1 MLSTAPQLRR
11 RALSSAAPTGR
22 NLSSIFMSAFPK
34 HDDSICKID
43 SFRKANTL
51 QAPESINDMHEATF
65 SGHFFILK
73 QKLNENVG
81 WNLNNFFNHC
91 KTVSRNFLSDE
102 PDRNLFHAIKRDK
115 MFIKF
120 HNNYDVMNEMAA
132 LSFELENFY
141 GSNCS
146 SRNFIV
152 HSSLFLKLLAE
163 LFSVCSSCT
172 RLASVITN

>member
-1 MLSTAPQLRR
+1 M
-11 RALSSAAPTGR
+11 
-22 NLSSIFMSAFPK
+22 
-34 HDDSICKID
+34 
-43 SFRKANTL
+43 
-51 QAPESINDMHEATF
+51 
-65 SGHFFILK
+65 
-73 QKLNENVG
+73 
-81 WNLNNFFNHC
+81 
-91 KTVSRNFLSDE
+91 SRNFLSDE

-163 LFSVCSSCT
+163 LFFCLLKLHSSGKCNHKLMKT
-172 RLASVITN
+172 FGEANKMKNESTELSPILGLIVRLELLGKAIK